1 MLLPFQGVFIHLLHC
16 KTRAMPWPD
25 IFLPLRGVIEY
36 LQLHAFLHPKC
47 FILQPSKLSLEDC
60 NLFFPSLLQ
69 QKHEFVGLKCILK
82 QGFQLSKST
91 FSPRFLAHKET
102 AEIAKIAHFIEKFGT
117 FRAADFQ
124 KSNKSNKSNKQN
136 RETKFVLYIHN
147 KLSQ

>member
-1 MLLPFQGVFIHLLHC
+1 MLLPFQGVFIQLLHC

-47 FILQPSKLSLEDC
+47 FVLQPSKLSLEDC
-60 NLFFPSLLQ
+60 NLLFSFSAK
-69 QKHEFVGLKCILK
+69 QKHEFVGLNCILK
-82 QGFQLSKST
+82 QGFQPSKST
-91 FSPRFLAHKET
+91 FSPRFLAHKGT

-124 KSNKSNKSNKQN
+124 KSNKSNKSNKRK
-136 RETKFVLYIHN
+136 RETEFVYYI
-147 KLSQ
+147 